1 MLAFHLIFVLYIG
14 YVLLK
19 MSIFVQNLK
28 VHAKNTHIYTY
39 NHHGNEPLLAAILAS
54 GKYIWACLPSVIVPV
69 YLEFTALNK

>member
-19 MSIFVQNLK
+19 MCIFVQNLK

-39 NHHGNEPLLAAILAS
+39 NHHGNEPLLAAIFAS
-54 GKYIWACLPSVIVPV
+54 GKYGHV
-69 YLEFTALNK
+69 YLQLSFQFT

>member
-1 MLAFHLIFVLYIG
+1 MLAFHLIFVLCIG

-28 VHAKNTHIYTY
+28 VHAKKRIFIPIYTY

-54 GKYIWACLPSVIVPV
+54 GKYGHV
-69 YLEFTALNK
+69 YLQLSFQFT